1 MKKIN
6 TICFDLDGTLID
18 TNAIIVKSYQ
28 HAFNTHLK
36 DISIDEQTIINQIG
50 PTLQEIFSQYTK
62 SPFKIK
68 ALITAYRDYYVKH
81 EHDYFS
87 LYDNVIPVLKIL
99 KDDGYNL
106 AIVTSKFKAAAW
118 PSFTHYQLDQFFD
131 TFIALDDVKNPK
143 PSAEP
148 VLKALSA
155 FDHVE
160 GAIMIGDNQGDIL
173 AGKNAGIYAAGV
185 AWSIKG
191 AEHLKAVNPDFM
203 LDDME
208 SLLTLLKKY

>member
-28 HAFNTHLK
+28 NAFKTHLK